1 MRPRYLRHR
10 AGGKLVRRIMR
21 RDGITEEAARARLGT
36 QKSVTELT
44 DKADYILENNGDD
57 EALLRQVQ
65 SCADELRNLLEEE
78 TNL

>member
-1 MRPRYLRHR
+1 
-10 AGGKLVRRIMR
+10 MR
-21 RDGITEEAARARLGT
+21 RDGITEAAARARLGT
-36 QKSVTELT
+36 QKPVTELT

-65 SCADELRNLLEEE
+65 SCADELRNLLEEG